1 MLMDC
6 LVFGGRARAG
16 RVGWRA
22 DTIRLPAVLLLVPLD
37 RRRLI
42 DGIVCRWV
50 MVMGWGGG
58 RRGGRGVLY
67 HPTSSAFPSDQR
79 KVSHERNWNSSA
91 APSSISEWSPHKAR
105 RPSYSDGS
113 RMVVSCLSSYVE
125 RTARERVYRWYDSP
139 PCVGG
144 SRIGGKRQLT
154 IRQVSSEHE
163 AGGTDQTVQDLL
175 QIRCRPLLWR
185 GRCDRSR
192 LHDQLNDM

>member
-1 MLMDC
+1 MDC

-50 MVMGWGGG
+50 MVMGCGGG

-67 HPTSSAFPSDQR
+67 HSTSSAFPSDQQI
-79 KVSHERNWNSSA
+79 VSHERNWNSSA

-139 PCVGG
+139 VRR
-144 SRIGGKRQLT
+144 RISHGQQKATHHQ
-154 IRQVSSEHE
+154 
-163 AGGTDQTVQDLL
+163 AGL
-175 QIRCRPLLWR
+175 QRA
-185 GRCDRSR
+185 RSR
-192 LHDQLNDM
+192 RYRLDCPRSSANPLQTASPARAMRQKQAA